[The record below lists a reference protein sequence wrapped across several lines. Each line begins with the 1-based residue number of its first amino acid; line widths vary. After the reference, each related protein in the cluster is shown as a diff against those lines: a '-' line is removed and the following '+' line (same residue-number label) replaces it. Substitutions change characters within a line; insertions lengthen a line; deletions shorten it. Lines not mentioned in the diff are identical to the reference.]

1 MNERFRLALIC
12 LAPLLLAACAGSG
25 GAKTEQHIAE
35 AMQEAA
41 LRSAQTPP
49 PEVTAALIPP
59 LQQAL
64 DPVALAYREPRFRV
78 AVDDVPARVFFMSL
92 VEGTTYNMVVGPQLE
107 GNISLHLRE
116 VTLPEVM
123 EVVREAF
130 GYEYRR
136 NGNTFLVQPPALRT
150 QVFEVDYLNL
160 KRSGSSLI
168 RVSSGQS
175 TQTTSSNPSGQAAEM
190 PVVSDRQ
197 LSEQAFGTRIETQSE
212 AAFWQGL
219 EASLSALIGSESGRS
234 VVVNPLSGVVV
245 VRALPAELRE
255 VGKFVGAVQTIAER
269 QVILEAKIIE
279 VELRDGF
286 QAGIDWALLNETSK
300 SRVLAGQHRPA
311 GGAGGTGGAG
321 STASRILDLF
331 DEQGGFQPFTP
342 AGGLG
347 ASPFGGAFSAALR
360 YKDFAAFVEL
370 LETQGRTQVL
380 SSPRVATVNNQK
392 AVIKVGSDEFFVTG
406 VTSQTT
412 TGGGAAATNRNIILT
427 PFFSGIALDVTPQ
440 ISADGDVILHVHPM
454 VSEVVDQTKTFT
466 VGGLSESLPLAFST
480 VREADSIVRTRSGHV
495 VVIGGMMKDS
505 SVQDRGQV
513 PLLGRLPGV
522 GNLFR
527 HNQQRQRKSELVILL
542 RATVVDDKASRDE
555 LEAAAQRLRDLGA
568 QRTGW

>member
-1 MNERFRLALIC
+1 M
-12 LAPLLLAACAGSG
+12 
-25 GAKTEQHIAE
+25 
-35 AMQEAA
+35 
-41 LRSAQTPP
+41 
-49 PEVTAALIPP
+49 
-59 LQQAL
+59 
-64 DPVALAYREPRFRV
+64 
-78 AVDDVPARVFFMSL
+78 PARVFFMSL

-160 KRSGSSLI
+160 KRSGSSLT

-175 TQTTSSNPSGQAAEM
+175 TQTSSSNPSGQAAGT

-197 LSEQAFGTRIETQSE
+197 SSEQAFGTRIETQSE

-219 EASLSALIGSESGRS
+219 EASLSALIGSEGGRS

-286 QAGIDWALLNETSK
+286 QAGIDWALLSETSK
-300 SRVLAGQHRPA
+300 SRVVAGQHRP
-311 GGAGGTGGAG
+311 GVAG

-331 DEQGGFQPFTP
+331 DGQGGFQPFTP
-342 AGGLG
+342 VGGLG

-412 TGGGAAATNRNIILT
+412 TGGGAAATNRNINLT

-480 VREADSIVRTRSGHV
+480 VREADSIVRTRSGNV

-527 HNQQRQRKSELVILL
+527 HNQERQRKSELVILL

-555 LEAAAQRLRDLGA
+555 SEAAAQRLRDLGA